1 MTIGRVGRIQLNLL
15 FFSKHPTCGPHMS
28 GKSSKNPIGGTEKRN
43 GLASNP
49 AKKRKTST
57 KSLTVAEIEKMKAA
71 TSLLVLRDLSP

>member
-1 MTIGRVGRIQLNLL
+1 MTIGRVRRIQLNML
-15 FFSKHPTCGPHMS
+15 FCKHATCGPHMS

-71 TSLLVLRDLSP
+71 TSMLVLRDLSP

>member
-1 MTIGRVGRIQLNLL
+1 
-15 FFSKHPTCGPHMS
+15 MS

-57 KSLTVAEIEKMKAA
+57 KSLTVAEMEKMKAA